1 VTSFGWTAAAIYF
14 VTFAIAALVT
24 SSATPLIERLAT
36 HLGVIDHGED
46 ERRVHDVPTPRI
58 GGIAVFFGFAC
69 ALFAVLGFALASPLA
84 LLPSAWHETYAK
96 QLEVLTDQFAT
107 VHQLVG
113 LLFGSLLVLGVGIWD
128 DIMGMRPRNKLV
140 AQVLVALI
148 SLFYGFII
156 TGVTNPFNHNPNT
169 NWIEFPLWA
178 GIPLTLLWYV
188 GMMNAINFIDGLD
201 GLLAGVAVISSIFI
215 FAISVLHANPV
226 VALVV
231 IALAGSSLGFLPYNF
246 NPARIFLGDAGSLF
260 IGYVFATVSIIGAS
274 KQAIAISVVVPLVVL
289 ALPVL
294 DTAAAIVRRALA
306 GKRITE
312 ADRGHFHHQLIFR
325 FGLNVRQAVLLI
337 YAVCFVL
344 GAVALALSGE
354 FTHVFRHSS

>member
-1 VTSFGWTAAAIYF
+1 MNTIGWTAAAIYF
-14 VTFAIAALVT
+14 ATFAIAALVT
-24 SSATPLIERLAT
+24 SFATPLIVLLAT
-36 HLGVIDHGED
+36 HLGVIDHGRE

-58 GGIAVFFGFAC
+58 GGVAVFFGFAC
-69 ALFAVLGFALASPLA
+69 ALFAVLGFALASPFA
-84 LLPSAWHETYAK
+84 LLPSGTHDTHAK
-96 QLEVLTDQFAT
+96 QLELLTDQFAT

-113 LLFGSLLVLGVGIWD
+113 LLFGSLLVLGIGVWD
-128 DIMGMRPRNKLV
+128 DIMGMRPRNKFV

-156 TGVTNPFNHNPNT
+156 TGVTNPFDHNPNT
-169 NWIEFPLWA
+169 NWIEFPLWL
-178 GIPLTLLWYV
+178 GVPITLLWYV

-201 GLLAGVAVISSIFI
+201 GLLAGVTVISSIFI

-231 IALAGSSLGFLPYNF
+231 IALAGSALGFLPYNF

-274 KQAIAISVVVPLVVL
+274 KQAIAISVVVPLFVL

>member
-1 VTSFGWTAAAIYF
+1 LSSSGWSAAAIYF
-14 VTFAIAALVT
+14 ATFAIAAIVT
-24 SSATPLIERLAT
+24 TTATPLIVRLAT
-36 HLGVIDHGED
+36 HLGVIDRGEE

-58 GGIAVFFGFAC
+58 GGIGVFFGFAC
-69 ALFAVLGFALASPLA
+69 ALFAVLGFALASPYA
-84 LLPSAWHETYAK
+84 LLSAAEHATHAK
-96 QLEVLTDQFAT
+96 QVEVLTDQFESI
-107 VHQLVG
+107 HQLVG
-113 LLFGSLLVLGVGIWD
+113 LLFGSLLVLGIGIWD
-128 DIMGMRPRNKLV
+128 DIMGMRPRNKLL

-148 SLFYGFII
+148 SLFYGFVI
-156 TGVTNPFNHNPNT
+156 TGVTNPFNHDPST
-169 NWIEFPLWA
+169 NWIEFPLWI
-178 GIPLTLLWYV
+178 GIPITLLWYV

-201 GLLAGVAVISSIFI
+201 GLLAGVTVISSIFI

-274 KQAIAISVVVPLVVL
+274 KQAIAISVFIPLLVL